1 MKAENS
7 SRTAVQRLKV
17 LAIDDDAFMR
27 GLLKLHLE
35 HAGYEVM
42 LAEDGIEGGYLAM
55 HAAPDLV
62 LIDVQMP
69 HMSGYELVLAMKA
82 DPATQH
88 IPVVFLTSDDD
99 VEERSDQIG
108 AEACLKKP
116 VRADRLLAL
125 VGDLTR

>member
-1 MKAENS
+1 MKTEDS
-7 SRTAVQRLKV
+7 SSTLGQRRKV

-35 HAGYEVM
+35 NAGYEVL
-42 LAEDGIEGGYLAM
+42 LAEDGIQGGYLAM
-55 HAAPDLV
+55 HEAPDLV

-69 HMSGYELVLAMKA
+69 HMSGYDLVQALKA
-82 DPATQH
+82 DPATKH

-99 VEERSDQIG
+99 VEERSGRIG

-116 VRADRLLAL
+116 VKADRLLAL
-125 VGDLTR
+125 VGFLTR